1 MWALWLCYFHVPM
14 GLHPS
19 NTPEISPKS
28 LLQNRY
34 VFTYAIQIYIQHC
47 HKLNVANPMLNHLQF
62 YYYTLI
68 GCKTIPTWRLFIGFS
83 CVDNPPDWCTSSL
96 IHFIMFSGLGW
107 RMEITIL
114 SKHIQTF
121 SGKPIY
127 KQLNPKCWSYK
138 PSKPSLYLIA
148 IFLEV
153 SLYHPHLKP
162 HFIDKINR

>member
-1 MWALWLCYFHVPM
+1 
-14 GLHPS
+14 
-19 NTPEISPKS
+19 
-28 LLQNRY
+28 
-34 VFTYAIQIYIQHC
+34 
-47 HKLNVANPMLNHLQF
+47 MLNHLQF

-96 IHFIMFSGLGW
+96 IHVNMFSGLGW
-107 RMEITIL
+107 RMEITML

-138 PSKPSLYLIA
+138 PSKPSWYLIV

-153 SLYHPHLKP
+153 SLYHPHPKP
-162 HFIDKINR
+162 HSPMVKSARLSSPRLQKLSTGVWHSKNPLPRQLPKHKNNTWWFPKMMVPQ